1 MTMSEVWPLLR
12 PLCRKLALLGWASSA
27 ADMLAVAREVRHG
40 VVERFGI
47 ELHPEPLLIGVAL

>member
-1 MTMSEVWPLLR
+1 
-12 PLCRKLALLGWASSA
+12 
-27 ADMLAVAREVRHG
+27 MLAVARAVRHG